1 MPELNFTPEQRAA
14 IDTRG
19 STVLVSAAAG
29 SGRPACSPSGSWPT
43 SRTRNIR
50 SISTISSSSPTR
62 ARPRPSYAAAFSTGS
77 MRALRPT
84 PKTAACGGRSRC
96 APAPRSARSTASAPT
111 SCAPTVQPS
120 PSRRT
125 FRSPIPSAAPPCA
138 QRRSSTRSSA
148 PIHASTP
155 THPSTCW
162 PTRSA
167 AGATMRAWAS
177 WCSRSM
183 TKCSATHGPSS
194 GRSGKW
200 TCSRSTA

>member
-29 SGRPACSPSGSWPT
+29 SGK
-43 SRTRNIR
+43 TRVLTERLMAYLTDAEHPVDIDHFLV
-50 SISTISSSSPTR
+50 ITYTR
-62 ARPRPSYAAAFSTGS
+62 AAAAELRSRILDGIYARIASDPENRRLRRQVALCARAEIGTIHSFCADFLRANCAALALAPDFQVADTE
-77 MRALRPT
+77 RCAALR
-84 PKTAACGGRSRC
+84 AA
-96 APAPRSARSTASAPT
+96 AL
-111 SCAPTVQPS
+111 
-120 PSRRT
+120 
-125 FRSPIPSAAPPCA
+125 
-138 QRRSSTRSSA
+138 A

-155 THPSTCW
+155 AHPSACW

-194 GRSGKW
+194 GRSGRW

>member
-29 SGRPACSPSGSWPT
+29 SGK
-43 SRTRNIR
+43 TRVLTERLMAYLTDAEHPVDIDHFLV
-50 SISTISSSSPTR
+50 ITYTR
-62 ARPRPSYAAAFSTGS
+62 AAAAELSSRILDGIYARIAS
-77 MRALRPT
+77 DPENRRLR
-84 PKTAACGGRSRC
+84 RQV
-96 APAPRSARSTASAPT
+96 APRSARSTASAPT

-167 AGATMRAWAS
+167 AGATTRAWVS

-194 GRSGKW
+194 GRSGRW

>member
-29 SGRPACSPSGSWPT
+29 SGK
-43 SRTRNIR
+43 TRVLTERLMAYLTDAEHPVDIDHFLV
-50 SISTISSSSPTR
+50 ITYTR
-62 ARPRPSYAAAFSTGS
+62 AAAAELRSRILDGIYARIASDPENRRLRRQVALCARAEIGTIHSFCADFLRANCAALALAPDFQVADTE
-77 MRALRPT
+77 RCAALR
-84 PKTAACGGRSRC
+84 
-96 APAPRSARSTASAPT
+96 
-111 SCAPTVQPS
+111 
-120 PSRRT
+120 
-125 FRSPIPSAAPPCA
+125 
-138 QRRSSTRSSA
+138 A

-155 THPSTCW
+155 THPSACW

>member
-29 SGRPACSPSGSWPT
+29 SGK
-43 SRTRNIR
+43 TRVLTERLMVYLTDAEHPVDIDHFLV
-50 SISTISSSSPTR
+50 ITYTR
-62 ARPRPSYAAAFSTGS
+62 AAAAE
-77 MRALRPT
+77 L
-84 PKTAACGGRSRC
+84 RSRILDGIYARIASDPENRRLRRQVALC
-96 APAPRSARSTASAPT
+96 ARAEIGTIHSF
-111 SCAPTVQPS
+111 CADFLRANCA
-120 PSRRT
+120 RRT

-155 THPSTCW
+155 THPSACW

-167 AGATMRAWAS
+167 VGATMRAWAS

-200 TCSRSTA
+200 TCSTA

>member
-29 SGRPACSPSGSWPT
+29 SGK
-43 SRTRNIR
+43 TRVLTERLMAYLTDAEHPVDIDHFLV
-50 SISTISSSSPTR
+50 ITYTR
-62 ARPRPSYAAAFSTGS
+62 AAAAE
-77 MRALRPT
+77 L
-84 PKTAACGGRSRC
+84 RSRILDGIY
-96 APAPRSARSTASAPT
+96 ARIASDPEN
-111 SCAPTVQPS
+111 
-120 PSRRT
+120 RRL
-125 FRSPIPSAAPPCA
+125 RRHPSA
-138 QRRSSTRSSA
+138 
-148 PIHASTP
+148 
-155 THPSTCW
+155 CW

>member
-29 SGRPACSPSGSWPT
+29 SGK
-43 SRTRNIR
+43 TRVLTERLMAYLTDAEHPVDIDHFLV
-50 SISTISSSSPTR
+50 ITYTR
-62 ARPRPSYAAAFSTGS
+62 AAAAELRSRILDGIYARIASDPENRRLRRQVALCARAEIGTIHSFCADFLRANCAALALAPDFQVADTE
-77 MRALRPT
+77 RCAALRAAALEPT
-84 PKTAACGGRSRC
+84 L
-96 APAPRSARSTASAPT
+96 
-111 SCAPTVQPS
+111 
-120 PSRRT
+120 
-125 FRSPIPSAAPPCA
+125 
-138 QRRSSTRSSA
+138 A

-155 THPSTCW
+155 THPSACW

-194 GRSGKW
+194 GRSGRW